1 MVKRIMRFK
10 TAVISIIVVLISSF
24 FTVFGLF
31 SGRTVFGA
39 SDKIPLTQDFL
50 KQEYSR
56 HYQGNN
62 PAMMLIII
70 VPVIIIHLVAS
81 GICIFAFLKT
91 KKAEPDNKIKR
102 WLWLIPVLIS
112 TPGVLLFTSFVIM
125 GAASTPAPD
134 NAEYRVKEIY
144 VIRTD
149 AETTTDPDNNFDHT
163 SYYIYIK
170 DDNHGS
176 GERRIRVSVAL
187 YTSVSGSGEYYLA
200 SARSG
205 IRNENFAIYSPDSY
219 ELVD

>member
-1 MVKRIMRFK
+1 MEKRIVRFK
-10 TAVISIIVVLISSF
+10 TAIISFIVILISAF

-31 SGRTVFGA
+31 SGRTVFA
-39 SDKIPLTQDFL
+39 DSDKIPLTQDFL

-62 PAMMLIII
+62 PAVMLIII
-70 VPVIIIHLVAS
+70 IPVIIFLLAVW
-81 GICIFAFLKT
+81 GICLFAFLKT
-91 KKAEPDNKIKR
+91 RKAEPDNKIKR
-102 WLWLIPVLIS
+102 WFWVIPAIMF
-112 TPGVLLFTSFVIM
+112 TPGLLLLIAFVIM
-125 GAASTPAPD
+125 GAASTPKPD
-134 NAEYRVKEIY
+134 KAEYRVKEIY

-149 AETTTDPDNNFDHT
+149 AETTTDPDTNFTHT

-170 DDNHGS
+170 DDNHKS

-200 SARSG
+200 NAKSG